1 VGGPE
6 SAIAI
11 AKQDFDATGPGDGE
25 VGFSVAIEIARHHG
39 LGWGRGRDSG
49 KIEG

>member
-1 VGGPE
+1 VGGSE

-25 VGFSVAIEIARHHG
+25 VGFSVAIEIASHHG
-39 LGWGRGRDSG
+39 LRRGRGSDCG